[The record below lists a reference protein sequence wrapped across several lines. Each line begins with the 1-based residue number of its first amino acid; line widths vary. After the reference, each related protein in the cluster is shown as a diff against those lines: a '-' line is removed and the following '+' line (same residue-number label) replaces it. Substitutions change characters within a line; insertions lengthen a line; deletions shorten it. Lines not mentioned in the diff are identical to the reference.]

1 MSAMASAIWSSRW
14 WMKPSVLRR
23 RRPIVAIDEL
33 VRSTGQRISSDAG
46 CFTAQGRLEL
56 RAVDRDVGQ
65 IESHERVAAGESFV
79 DQTIEHPACHHPSR
93 RRHRVVSEPFPR
105 RPVTCH
111 EQPVTKGNRIASR
124 HSKSLRYGHPN
135 DHRMVTKPSADRRA
149 FLPIKSCRQ
158 RTKGQCRQ
166 PLSQQYPR
174 VARHEAVKTEKP
186 LTGSRYEARP
196 ASHARPWRLMIS
208 SKCR

>member
-1 MSAMASAIWSSRW
+1 MRVHRSGSRAPTVGPFDEFDRIMSAMASAIWSSRW

-23 RRPIVAIDEL
+23 RRPIVDIDEL
-33 VRSTGQRISSDAG
+33 VRSTGQRLSSGAG
-46 CFTAQGRLEL
+46 CFTAQGCLER

-65 IESHERVAAGESFV
+65 IESHEPVAAGESFV
-79 DQTIEHPACHHPSR
+79 DQTIEHPA
-93 RRHRVVSEPFPR
+93 
-105 RPVTCH
+105 
-111 EQPVTKGNRIASR
+111 
-124 HSKSLRYGHPN
+124 Y
-135 DHRMVTKPSADRRA
+135 RRA
-149 FLPIKSCRQ
+149 LLPIKSCRQ

-174 VARHEAVKTEKP
+174 VARHKAVKTEKP
-186 LTGSRYEARP
+186 LTGSRYEGRP